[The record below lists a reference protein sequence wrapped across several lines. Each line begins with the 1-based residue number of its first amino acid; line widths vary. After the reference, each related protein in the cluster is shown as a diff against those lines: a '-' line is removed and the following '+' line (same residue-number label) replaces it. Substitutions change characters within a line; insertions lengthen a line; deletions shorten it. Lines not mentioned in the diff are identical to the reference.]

1 MPITPARVAEIV
13 ALDAAPILRN
23 LWITDAYHQLAL
35 QLRTLFGDDLAWP
48 VFATWAS
55 KQAGS
60 FIRAE
65 TLPPELLELL
75 EDRREGSLLDT
86 AHDIVAAVARFIMAG
101 NLTVFSELGLL
112 FADFHATFAAPE
124 RRREDELAQL
134 LARLRE
140 GPSEPDQ
147 VDVAADGTL
156 THAARGGQTLLR
168 EAMTHYF
175 AALHEPDADRRAEL
189 ILLGNALCGLHEQI
203 RLQPYIAGALDS
215 PTAQLIAMVGVEPS
229 PLHEPLAVA
238 ARRAATRMMMTLELP
253 DETLYLARDLP
264 APPGAPMWPR
274 ELASLRHPRLL
285 DLAAQLH
292 VAAVRERELGLP
304 DRVEGWLLG
313 TLARASLARV
323 EAQGSAARDWTA
335 LGERMRFIFEYFR
348 SRQRDLGSLRSP
360 FSDAQRAELAAGRV
374 PAGPL

>member
-1 MPITPARVAEIV
+1 MPITRARVAEIV
-13 ALDAAPILRN
+13 AMHDAPILRN
-23 LWITDAYHQLAL
+23 LWITDAYHQLTL
-35 QLRTLFGDDLAWP
+35 QLRTLYGDDLAWP

-55 KQAGS
+55 KQAGT

-65 TLPPELLELL
+65 ELPRELVELL

-86 AHDIVAAVARFIMAG
+86 AHDIVAAVSRFIMAG
-101 NLTVFSELGLL
+101 NLVVFSELGLL
-112 FADFHATFAAPE
+112 FADLHATFAAPE
-124 RRREDELAQL
+124 RRREAELAEL

-156 THAARGGQTLLR
+156 THAPRGGQTLLR

-189 ILLGNALCGLHEQI
+189 MLLANALCGLHEQI

-215 PTAQLIAMVGVEPS
+215 PTAQLIAMIGVEPS
-229 PLHEPLAVA
+229 PLHEPLALA

-253 DETLYLARDLP
+253 GETLHLGRDLP
-264 APPGAPMWPR
+264 APAGAPMWPR
-274 ELASLRHPRLL
+274 ELATLAHPRLL

-292 VAAVRERELGLP
+292 VYATRERELGLP
-304 DRVEGWLLG
+304 DRVEGWLLA
-313 TLARASLARV
+313 TLARGSLARV
-323 EAQGSAARDWTA
+323 EAQGSAARDWTS
-335 LGERMRFIFEYFR
+335 LDDRMRFIFEYFR
-348 SRQRDLGSLRSP
+348 SRQRDLGSLRPP
-360 FSDAQRAELAAGRV
+360 FTDAQRAELAAGRV